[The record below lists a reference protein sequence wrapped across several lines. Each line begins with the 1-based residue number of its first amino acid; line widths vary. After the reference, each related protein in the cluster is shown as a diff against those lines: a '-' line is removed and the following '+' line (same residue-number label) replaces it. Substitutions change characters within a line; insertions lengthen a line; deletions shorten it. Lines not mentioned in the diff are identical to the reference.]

1 MEKLETFH
9 DRLQFGAP
17 RPRRTS
23 ILPWLAAAF
32 ERQRQRDLL
41 ATLDDRALSDIGIS
55 REEARAEA
63 NKPFWR

>member
-1 MEKLETFH
+1 MEKLETFP

-17 RPRRTS
+17 RPRRAS
-23 ILPWLAAAF
+23 ILSWLAAAF

-41 ATLDDRALSDIGIS
+41 ATLDDRALRDIGIG